1 MDEDSERFRAAGR
14 AGRCEL
20 ILAVIARIPVEV
32 LDQIDPSTGDCPL
45 HCGAWNGHVDCVK
58 LLLDYGADPN
68 VINKDG
74 YSPLHLAARRG
85 NKDCLRLLLVAGA
98 NPNLASTQG
107 GDVPLHEASE
117 KGDLDSVK
125 LLLSA
130 GADVSKSSKFGT
142 NAMYWATLN
151 DREAV
156 VALLLESGADRGDEF
171 APWVASKGWS
181 EYLRKLLETGAV
193 DVNAGNLD
201 GQTAAYCAATN
212 PIAGKENPCLDL
224 LINEYHAEFLSK
236 KNAKLTAREKC
247 IRNVVFLGV
256 TSFIVVATYSY
267 LFVANHL
274 SRECDTF
281 YGDLHLQPYMYDLVG
296 VFFLKWAELFIDLLA
311 PALDL
316 AVFSIDWH
324 FCGGRRRSTPV
335 LASSLRVIGTSAS
348 RPSSA
353 RARPS
358 TNRNSLAE
366 IGKFVMDTIPP
377 PVPSESESER
387 DYGVAVDNPM
397 QRAGDVEMADRSSV
411 VDRETAGGSLQA
423 ATNFP
428 FPVCGAST
436 TTITTSSPSLS
447 SRFWYALLGSDL
459 VKVWRKRAY
468 LTAHKRYSEYF
479 GRDIW
484 RQTPY
489 VFLLLQLLIALASLV
504 VAVLSIETQGML
516 YWDMY
521 QNFFAIVV
529 NSGIT
534 TVCGSTIKMYLLDRR
549 GEQFEHLPRWFK
561 LLIWL
566 PPVLLVAPTLTHV
579 IPAVVLYCWLALPG
593 LLGLSV
599 GLPLWWDRVVSPFLL
614 QRCRLRSVFVDY
626 AVVLLL
632 ELCWRFLFIY
642 LFHILYDWASILYL
656 EEFPITPIEYFDV
669 LVDERHI
676 RMQSICFKNNALLSP
691 AGFVLLFSWL

>member
-1 MDEDSERFRAAGR
+1 MDEDSERVCAASKDGR
-14 AGRCEL
+14 SDVL
-20 ILAVIARIPVEV
+20 LSVIARVPVEK
-32 LDQIDPSTGDCPL
+32 LNQPDPATGDCPL
-45 HCGAWNGHVDCVK
+45 HQCAWNGHVDCVQ
-58 LLLDYGADPN
+58 LLLDFGADPN
-68 VINKDG
+68 LINLDG
-74 YSPLHLAARRG
+74 FSPLHLAARRG

-98 NPNLASTQG
+98 NPNLASIPG
-107 GDVPLHEASE
+107 GEVPLHEASE
-117 KGDLDSVK
+117 KGDLDSAR
-125 LLLSA
+125 LLISA
-130 GADVSKSSKFGT
+130 GADVNQTSKYGM

-156 VALLLESGADRGDEF
+156 VALLLESGADKGDEF
-171 APWVASKGWS
+171 APWVAAKGWS
-181 EYLRKLLETGAV
+181 EYLRKLLETGDV

-247 IRNVVFLGV
+247 IRNFVFLGV
-256 TSFIVVATYSY
+256 TAFIILGTYSY
-267 LFVANHL
+267 LFFANHI
-274 SRECDTF
+274 SRECNTF
-281 YGDLHLQPYMYDLVG
+281 YGGLHLQPYMYDFVG
-296 VFFLKWAELFIDLLA
+296 VFFLKWAELFFDLSA

-316 AVFSIDWH
+316 AAFFVDWH

-335 LASSLRVIGTSAS
+335 LASPLRVIGTSAS

-358 TNRNSLAE
+358 TSRNSLAE
-366 IGKFVMDTIPP
+366 IDRFVIDTIPP
-377 PVPSESESER
+377 PIPSVS
-387 DYGVAVDNPM
+387 GAAVDNPM
-397 QRAGDVEMADRSSV
+397 QTAGDVEMADRSSV
-411 VDRETAGGSLQA
+411 VDCEKADGSLQA
-423 ATNFP
+423 PANFP
-428 FPVCGAST
+428 FPVCAS
-436 TTITTSSPSLS
+436 TTITTSPSLS
-447 SRFWYALLGSDL
+447 SKFWYALLGADL

-468 LTAHKRYSEYF
+468 LTAHKRYSEYL
-479 GRDIW
+479 GGDIW

-489 VFLLLQLLIALASLV
+489 VFLQLQLLIALASLV

-516 YWDMY
+516 LWDIY

-529 NSGIT
+529 NSGIA
-534 TVCGSTIKMYLLDRR
+534 TVCGSTIKMYLLDKRS
-549 GEQFEHLPRWFK
+549 EQFEHLPRWFK

-579 IPAVVLYCWLALPG
+579 IPAVVLYCWLAIPG
-593 LLGLSV
+593 LVGLSV

-642 LFHILYDWASILYL
+642 MFHILYDWASIIYL
-656 EEFPITPIEYFDV
+656 DEFPITPIEYFDV
-669 LVDERHI
+669 LVRERQI

-691 AGFVLLFSWL
+691 AGVVLLFSWL